1 MDIHD
6 QFTTGLD
13 PVWQI
18 TETGQAGVIRRHG
31 SLHLSLLPTD
41 DNAYHNAQIT
51 SYDPKSPTFQF
62 SFPLRM
68 TVTAFSSL
76 HPSNLQGTAG
86 FGFWNHP
93 FEPGKWW
100 RFRPQ
105 SLWFFFGAP
114 PNNMPLADGVPGH
127 GWKAATF
134 DAKRKRAL
142 PLLPLAPLGVLMMR
156 FPALYRL
163 LWPIGQ
169 NAIGVNES
177 LLEPNLLNSEHTY
190 VLEWTYET
198 ARFYV
203 DDRLVLESR
212 RPPRNALGF
221 IAWMDNQY
229 RIVTPQGQFGG
240 GVVDII
246 RPQSLVLQEIKIE
259 TM

>member
-1 MDIHD
+1 MNIHD

-18 TETGQAGVIRRHG
+18 TETGQGGVVRRHG
-31 SLHLSLLPTD
+31 SLHLSIPTAEAA
-41 DNAYHNAQIT
+41 AYSNAQIT
-51 SYDPKSPTFQF
+51 SYDPKSPNFQF
-62 SFPLRM
+62 KAPLRM
-68 TVTAFSSL
+68 SVTSFSSL
-76 HPSNLQGTAG
+76 HPGDLKGTAG

-93 FEPGKWW
+93 FEPGQWW
-100 RFRPQ
+100 RIQPQ
-105 SLWFFFGAP
+105 ALWFFFGAP

-142 PLLPLAPLGVLMMR
+142 VLLPLAPIGVFLMR

-169 NAIGVNES
+169 AAIGVNEV
-177 LLEPNLLNSEHTY
+177 LLDPQMLNSEQTY
-190 VLEWTYET
+190 TLEWLPDT
-198 ARFYV
+198 ARFSV
-203 DDRLVLESR
+203 DGKLVMETK

-229 RIVTPQGQFGG
+229 RIVTPQGSFGG
-240 GVVDII
+240 GLVDVP
-246 RPQSLVLQEIKIE
+246 RPQSLVLSEIKIE
-259 TM
+259 EI